1 MNAVKSAAAFLSSC
15 VLELLFQT
23 ISLLALV
30 PGFSMGSLARQIRGR
45 INGSDSIESIQP
57 SNPSCR
63 GDLLF
68 FCSSAG
74 EFEQARP
81 IIDRLSGRLDLDP
94 IILFLSRS
102 GLEYIRARG
111 ENVRA
116 ALAPPDTLWR
126 WRRFDSCHRIRGAIV
141 IRHEWW
147 PSFLHV
153 FGRNRPLLLIDAGR
167 PAGSPESKIRNLG
180 RGYLAR
186 HFTKICAVDEISAE
200 FFSKNFHIDPT
211 RILAT
216 GDTKHD
222 RVMDRARTT
231 RISDSLRA
239 KVQKFAGGRKILVAG
254 SIYAADIELLT
265 SAWRT
270 NPDLQRSW
278 VVVAVPHNIND
289 KTAIN
294 LQAIIDRAGCD
305 FLLLCQMGILA
316 ELYSLA
322 DVAWVGG
329 ACHHKVHNVLEPAS
343 HGTRLA
349 CGVKFRNSPEAT
361 QMVGEGILQAI
372 ANPDQLAKW
381 LIAAKTEATGP
392 VQAIAS
398 PSRSFVM
405 ARTGAA
411 EKICVLL
418 ERCLAAPE
426 GP

>member
-1 MNAVKSAAAFLSSC
+1 MNAIKSAAAFLSSC
-15 VLELLFQT
+15 VVELLFQT

-45 INGSDSIESIQP
+45 SKGSDSIDCIQP
-57 SNPSCR
+57 SSPSCR
-63 GDLLF
+63 GDLVF

-81 IIDRLSGRLDLDP
+81 IIDRLSGRLDLEP

-102 GLEYIRARG
+102 GLDYIRARG

-116 ALAPPDTLWR
+116 ALAPPDALWR
-126 WRRFDSCHRIRGAIV
+126 WRRFDLRHRIRGAIV
-141 IRHEWW
+141 VRHEWW
-147 PSFLHV
+147 PSFLNV
-153 FGRNRPLLLIDAGR
+153 FGRNRPLFLIDAGK
-167 PAGSPESKIRNLG
+167 PAGSPESRIRNLG

-186 HFTKICAVDEISAE
+186 HFTKICAVDQSSAE
-200 FFSKNFHIDPT
+200 FFSKNFHIDPA
-211 RILAT
+211 RITAT

-231 RISDSLRA
+231 RISDSLRDR
-239 KVQKFAGGRKILVAG
+239 VQKFAGGRKILVAG

-278 VVVAVPHNIND
+278 VVVAVPHHTD
-289 KTAIN
+289 DGTTKD
-294 LQAIIDRAGCD
+294 LQAKIEQAHCE
-305 FLLLCQMGILA
+305 FLLLSQMGILA

-322 DVAWVGG
+322 DAAWVGG

-343 HGTRLA
+343 HGTNLA
-349 CGVKFRNSPEAT
+349 CGMKFRNSPEAV

-372 ANPDQLAKW
+372 ATPEQFAEW
-381 LIAAKTEATGP
+381 LVAATSQVTAP
-392 VQAIAS
+392 VESTAP

-411 EKICVLL
+411 EKICALL
-418 ERCLAAPE
+418 ERDLAAPE
-426 GP
+426 GT